1 MYSKNDF
8 KDMFRVLSEDELIE
22 RGLGPLTEEAQE
34 ALHELLEERGL
45 AGHAL
50 ESRVAD
56 VRRSL
61 VERSGV
67 TNHCD
72 YCGKSVLIQPVRRG
86 AQKFCGE
93 RCSEE
98 SMLAARATTLAPD
111 LVHAHAMAMKFGECP
126 CCRVDGRIIEVRDAY
141 HVVSL
146 VWIYR
151 YSETDQLCCREC
163 GAKAN
168 RWAAAGCAL
177 TGWWSL
183 YGLFSTPYVI
193 VKNLLAAYRRGDET
207 EPSPK
212 LVYRAQLDLARR
224 MLVVPDTKAAGIG
237 AS

>member
-1 MYSKNDF
+1 MYSKEDF
-8 KDMFRVLSEDELIE
+8 KRMFRALGDDELIE
-22 RGLGPLTEEAQE
+22 RGLGPLTEEARE
-34 ALHELLEERGL
+34 ALTELLEERGL

-50 ESRVAD
+50 ELKVVD

-72 YCGKSVLIQPVRRG
+72 YCGNSVILKPVRRG
-86 AQKFCGE
+86 PQKFCSE

-98 SMLAARATTLAPD
+98 SMLAARAAMLAPD
-111 LVHAHAMAMKFGECP
+111 LVYEHAMAMKSGECP
-126 CCRVDGRIIEVRDAY
+126 CCHLGGRVIEVRDAY

-146 VWIYR
+146 IWVYR

-163 GAKAN
+163 GGKAN

-193 VKNLLAAYRRGDET
+193 VKNLLAAYRRKDET

-212 LVYRAQLDLARR
+212 LVYRAQIDLARK
-224 MLVVPDTKAAGIG
+224 MLVMPDAGKAGVG